1 MPVKI
6 VAKKKKKANDMTPF
20 KKITQGK
27 NKGMALDPYGN
38 LLSQMPPQGYQNK
51 YKNRAGGSGMD
62 IAKSPPTPRKRYH
75 SAGGNVASY
84 YNKGGRVSGCG
95 PAINNKK

>member
-1 MPVKI
+1 MPVNI
-6 VAKKKKKANDMTPF
+6 VAKKTNDMTPF
-20 KKITQGK
+20 KKITKGK
-27 NKGMALDPYGN
+27 NKGMALDPHGN

-62 IAKSPPTPRKRYH
+62 IAKSPPRKIKRPEYK
-75 SAGGNVASY
+75 AMGGNVASY

>member
-1 MPVKI
+1 MPIKI
-6 VAKKKKKANDMTPF
+6 VAKKKKKPTDMTPF
-20 KKITQGK
+20 KKITKGK

-62 IAKSPPTPRKRYH
+62 IAKSPTKSVKRPEYKA
-75 SAGGNVASY
+75 AGGKMSKY
-84 YNKGGRVSGCG
+84 YSKGGSVFTGR
-95 PAINNKK
+95 